1 MARPLRYIVCAIAA
15 LAIVAATSGPA
26 SASRSGGA
34 TASTGQSSST
44 AFDGNGMWIWYVAR
58 SGGSASAIIHRARA
72 HHVSTVFVKSG
83 DGTGFWSVD
92 PIYGHVQFTR
102 GFVSALKAGG
112 LHVCGWQYVYGARPG
127 DEATVAAQ
135 AKKNGAECFVIDAEA
150 QYEGGKYSQARKYMH
165 KLRNK
170 VGKSYPIGLAGFPYV
185 DYHPSFPYSVFLGP
199 GGAQFNVPQVYWK
212 AIGVS
217 VDTAMGHTYL
227 WNRPYGRPI
236 YPLGQLYQDP
246 SRKEIIRF
254 RKYALAEHA
263 RGVSWWDWQEATNT
277 GWLAIGDPLSA
288 FHHSVVKNYATLSQ
302 GGGFFDLVLWA
313 QEHLRGAGQSA
324 PSSGVFDAATT
335 RAVKGFQRSN
345 GLTVSGRIDKRT
357 WIALLRYPVAR
368 ASAARL
374 SAASSSHSMPRAKRY
389 EIPPPALRH

>member
-1 MARPLRYIVCAIAA
+1 MARPLRYIVCAIASV
-15 LAIVAATSGPA
+15 AIVAASGGVA
-26 SASRSGGA
+26 SASRTGGV
-34 TASTGQSSST
+34 TASTGRSSAT
-44 AFDGNGMWIWYVAR
+44 AFDGSGMWIWYVNQ
-58 SGGSASAIIHRARA
+58 SNGGSIPGIIARARA
-72 HHVSTVFVKSG
+72 HKVRTVFVKSG
-83 DGTGFWSVD
+83 DGTTYW
-92 PIYGHVQFTR
+92 PQFSQVVR
-102 GFVSALKAGG
+102 PLQAGG
-112 LHVCGWQYVYGARPG
+112 LKVCGWQYVYGDRPG

-135 AKKNGAECFVIDAEA
+135 AVKTGADCFVIDAEA
-150 QYEGGKYSQARKYMH
+150 QYEGKYSAAIKYMR
-165 KLRNK
+165 KLRSK
-170 VGKSYPIGLAGFPYV
+170 AGKHYPIGLAGFPYV

-212 AIGVS
+212 AIGYG
-217 VDTAMGHTYL
+217 VDTVMGHTYL

-246 SRKEIIRF
+246 ARSEIIRF
-254 RKYALAEHA
+254 RKYARAEGA

-277 GWLAIGDPLSA
+277 GWKAVGDPLSA
-288 FHHSVVKNYATLSQ
+288 FHHGVVKDYATLSQ

-324 PSSGVFDAATT
+324 PRTGVFDGATT
-335 RAVKGFQRSN
+335 RAVKKFQRSN
-345 GLTVSGRIDKRT
+345 GLKVNGRIDKPT

-374 SAASSSHSMPRAKRY
+374 SAASSGHSMPRAKRY